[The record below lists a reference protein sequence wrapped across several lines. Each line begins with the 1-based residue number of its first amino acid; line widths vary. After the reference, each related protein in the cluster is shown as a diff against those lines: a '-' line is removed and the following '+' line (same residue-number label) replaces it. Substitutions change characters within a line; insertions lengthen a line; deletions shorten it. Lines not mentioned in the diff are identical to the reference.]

1 MNFNLGLIGAGNIAK
16 AHVAAAEALRGEF
29 PGLRITA
36 IADPVLASAQALAAE
51 SGARTYPN
59 LSAMLAKCPAGDRPQ
74 GLIVCTPPSTRLELV
89 RDALAAGLPLLI
101 EKPPA
106 HTVAHAE
113 QLLKMSQSHPE
124 LPCMV
129 GFCHRFTPAVDAII
143 QKVNAGLI
151 GHIVR
156 YENTFAANL
165 PHLKDAWMS
174 DPLVSGGGS
183 LIDTGLHSIDL
194 FRYLFGDALLEG
206 AVLRQGWPDRGE
218 SNATILL
225 SSTQSNGAIRNT
237 TGVAGAIACGWAEAT
252 RFTLSVVGTLGTL
265 SYDFE
270 DACVLRHA
278 AIDGASAD
286 LEVPTHEVRF
296 SRQMQAFVA
305 YCQSGT
311 TAQPVC
317 GFEQGLEAMRL
328 IADAANANS
337 GRAAWREAKV
347 LTPHIVQH
355 EPATPVAASAT

>member
-1 MNFNLGLIGAGNIAK
+1 M
-16 AHVAAAEALRGEF
+16 AAAADLRDAL

-36 IADPVLASAQALAAE
+36 IADPVEASAQALAADT
-51 SGARTYPN
+51 GAKTYPD
-59 LSAMLAKCPAGDRPQ
+59 LATLLAQCPAEDRPQ
-74 GLIVCTPPSTRLELV
+74 ALIVCTPPSARIDVV
-89 RDALAAGLPLLI
+89 RQALAAGLPVLI

-106 HTVAHAE
+106 HTVTHTE
-113 QLLKMSQSHPE
+113 QLLKLSQDHSD

-143 QKVNAGLI
+143 EQVNAGLI
-151 GHIVR
+151 GDVVR

-174 DPLVSGGGS
+174 DALVSGGGS

-206 AVLRQGWPDRGE
+206 AVLRQGWPGRGE

-225 SSTQSNGAIRNT
+225 SSTQDNGAIRDAT
-237 TGVAGAIACGWAEAT
+237 GSGGVAGAIACGWAEAT

-278 AIDGASAD
+278 TIDGTSTD
-286 LEVPTHEVRF
+286 LEVPTHDVRF
-296 SRQMQAFVA
+296 ARQMQAFIG

-311 TAQPVC
+311 TAEPLC
-317 GFEQGLEAMRL
+317 DFDQGLEAMRL
-328 IADAANANS
+328 ISDAANLDA
-337 GRAAWREAKV
+337 GRAAWRETKA
-347 LTPHIVQH
+347 LTPQIVQRQ
-355 EPATPVAASAT
+355 PVPPIAASAN